1 MPWLSEAMEEVV
13 SRIGISQSVLS
24 DRARDVW
31 KEAVGDLI
39 NSNTKL
45 ENIEKNKIIV
55 IVSNE
60 SWRNEL
66 LERKEEIILKINDL
80 IGENAIKDIIFR

>member
-13 SRIGISQSVLS
+13 ERIGIKQSVLS

-31 KEAVGDLI
+31 REAVGDLI

-45 ENIEKNKIIV
+45 ENIEKNKIVV

-60 SWRNEL
+60 SWRKEL
-66 LERKEEIILKINDL
+66 LDRKEEIIMKINDL

>member
-1 MPWLSEAMEEVV
+1 MPWLSEALEEVV
-13 SRIGISQSVLS
+13 ERIGIKQSVLS

-31 KEAVGDLI
+31 REAVGDLI

-45 ENIEKNKIIV
+45 ENIEKNKIVV

-60 SWRNEL
+60 SWRKEL
-66 LERKEEIILKINDL
+66 VDRKEEIIMKINNL